1 MDRSVFAPLAGLLR
15 LAGSTTAAGALSDS
29 TQMYWL
35 LVRANVVPGWQ
46 LGSCCTLGLMDG
58 AIVVAGVLGG
68 MVGS

>member
-1 MDRSVFAPLAGLLR
+1 VFAPLAGLLR
-15 LAGSTTAAGALSDS
+15 LAGSTTAAGALSHS